1 MSHSTQ
7 TQKTRTASKAS
18 KALAK
23 WAELQATRLKPMIMI
38 PHRLAKLV
46 GCHPNTIYRAL
57 DAWVAQ
63 GDVVIHTPGNR
74 SKRKAIELRLTGL
87 WRKMLDVEKNIKKLS
102 TTKPRPLSGLWDS
115 TVNSQP
121 KVSDKVHT
129 NPQEALIQ
137 QHMEAFG
144 CSKWGILKALK
155 TLRIQ
160 ERMGKALKDLRSV
173 LGYLDKKPDWLD
185 PKKLPGLI
193 YAVVTDPGR
202 ARALRRQQAWTI
214 LRERRMM
221 RQNMFPKPNTGTSRK
236 QTNERC

>member
-1 MSHSTQ
+1 
-7 TQKTRTASKAS
+7 
-18 KALAK
+18 
-23 WAELQATRLKPMIMI
+23 MIMI

-46 GCHPNTIYRAL
+46 GCSVKTIYRAI
-57 DAWVAQ
+57 DSWIAA
-63 GDVVIHTPGNR
+63 GEVIIHMPGNR
-74 SKRKAIELRLTGL
+74 HKRRAVELRLA
-87 WRKMLDVEKNIKKLS
+87 RVSRQMSHVEKNIKGLS

-115 TVNSQP
+115 TINS
-121 KVSDKVHT
+121 KRKTSDNVHT

-193 YAVVTDPGR
+193 YAVVTNPAR
-202 ARALRRQQAWTI
+202 ARALRRQQAWAI
-214 LRERRMM
+214 LRDRRMM
-221 RQNMFPKPNTGTSRK
+221 RQKMFPKPNSASSSK
-236 QTNERC
+236 KTNERI

>member
-1 MSHSTQ
+1 MSHSTP
-7 TQKTRTASKAS
+7 KIKFESKAS
-18 KALAK
+18 KALSK

-38 PHRLAKLV
+38 PQRLAKLV

-87 WRKMLDVEKNIKKLS
+87 WRKMLDIEKNIKKLS

-115 TVNSQP
+115 TINSQP

-160 ERMGKALKDLRSV
+160 ERMCKALKDLRSV
-173 LGYLDKKPDWLD
+173 LGYLDKRPDWLD

-193 YAVVTDPGR
+193 YAVVTNPAR
-202 ARALRRQQAWTI
+202 ARALRRQQAWAI
-214 LRERRMM
+214 MREKRMREKARRE
-221 RQNMFPKPNTGTSRK
+221 FWG
-236 QTNERC
+236 

>member
-1 MSHSTQ
+1 
-7 TQKTRTASKAS
+7 
-18 KALAK
+18 
-23 WAELQATRLKPMIMI
+23 MIMI

-46 GCHPNTIYRAL
+46 GCSVKTIYRAI
-57 DAWVAQ
+57 DSWIAA
-63 GDVVIHTPGNR
+63 GEVIIHMPGNR
-74 SKRKAIELRLTGL
+74 YKRRAVELRLARV
-87 WRKMLDVEKNIKKLS
+87 WRQMSHVEKNIKKLS
-102 TTKPRPLSGLWDS
+102 TTKPRHLSGLWDS
-115 TVNSQP
+115 TINSQP
-121 KVSDKVHT
+121 KVSDNVHT

-193 YAVVTDPGR
+193 YAVVTNPAR
-202 ARALRRQQAWTI
+202 ARALRRQEAWTI
-214 LRERRMM
+214 LRDRRMM
-221 RQNMFPKPNTGTSRK
+221 RKNMFPKLNSRHR
-236 QTNERC
+236 EVRP